1 MSVIGYSAKLY
12 FGNTMRIIADLHL
25 HSRFSRSC
33 SKDLTLPNIAKA
45 CELKGIDMVGTA
57 DALHPGW
64 REEIGEQLEIRD
76 GAYYLKD
83 GSSKTAFILSTEVAC
98 IYKKN
103 DKCRRLHHVLYFPD
117 LSAVDKTIKELSD
130 RGYNLKSDGRPIL
143 GIDSE
148 ELLKLLLDID
158 ERILLV
164 PAHAWTPWFA
174 IFGSKSGFDS
184 IEECF
189 GDYAKYIYAIET
201 GLSSDP
207 VMNWRISALDNIF
220 LMSNSDAHSCNN
232 LGREANVFEMEKP
245 SYDEFRRIL
254 VEHDLSKFTETIE
267 FFPEEGKYHAD
278 GHADCKFWCEPEKSK
293 KMGGRCPQCG
303 KLLTIGVLSRVSDLA
318 DREPNPAKPTSSVP
332 FRHVVPLKELIADAF
347 GKRPQAKAVILE
359 YEKMIKSAS
368 EFAILLD
375 LTENK
380 LLEFASPEITSG
392 ILRMRAGNVSVR
404 PGYDGVYGEIHVYAD
419 GDHPKQV
426 GLF

>member
-1 MSVIGYSAKLY
+1 
-12 FGNTMRIIADLHL
+12 MRIIADLHL

-33 SKDLTLPNIAKA
+33 SKDLTISNIAKA
-45 CELKGIDMVGTA
+45 CELKGINMVGTA
-57 DALHPGW
+57 DALHPEW
-64 REEIGEQLEIRD
+64 RKEIGELLELRD

-98 IYKKN
+98 IYKRH
-103 DKCRRLHHVLYFPD
+103 DKVRRLHHVLYFPD
-117 LSAVDKTIKELSD
+117 LEAVDKTITALNE
-130 RGYNLKSDGRPIL
+130 RGRNLRSDGRPIL
-143 GIDSE
+143 GMDSE
-148 ELLKLLLDID
+148 DLLKMLLEID

-189 GDYAKYIYAIET
+189 GDYSKYIYAIET

-207 VMNWRISALDNIF
+207 VMNWRISALDNVF
-220 LMSNSDAHSCNN
+220 LISNSDAHSCNN

-254 VEHDLSKFTETIE
+254 IEHDLSKFLETIE

-278 GHADCKFWCEPEKSK
+278 GCAGCKFWCEPEKSK
-293 KMGGRCPQCG
+293 KLAGRCPKCG

-318 DREPNPAKPTSSVP
+318 DRDPNPTKPISAVP
-332 FRHVVPLKELIADAF
+332 FRHVVPLKELIADSF

-359 YEKMIKSAS
+359 YERMVSLAG

-375 LTENK
+375 MAEK
-380 LLEFASPEITSG
+380 ELLELTSPEIATG
-392 ILRMRAGNVSVR
+392 ILRMRTGNVCVR
-404 PGYDGVYGEIHVYAD
+404 PGYDGIYGEIHVYAD
-419 GDHPKQV
+419 EDRSKQV